1 MNYFLVIFIDFFI
14 FLNLNSNLNFGG
26 VYTARYRYRTPAVT
40 AVTAVYRAVPSGK
53 KNPGLVR
60 PSPCRLSP
68 GRLAPIR
75 NQLLLALAHH
85 CLPALPCQQ
94 RPAQSAHSCRARRP

>member
-26 VYTARYRYRTPAVT
+26 VSTARYRYRTPAVT

-53 KNPGLVR
+53 KNPAMHYVTTTFF
-60 PSPCRLSP
+60 
-68 GRLAPIR
+68 LASYFSWW
-75 NQLLLALAHH
+75 N
-85 CLPALPCQQ
+85 
-94 RPAQSAHSCRARRP
+94 

>member
-26 VYTARYRYRTPAVT
+26 VSTARYRYRTPAVT

-53 KNPGLVR
+53 KNPDREGE
-60 PSPCRLSP
+60 
-68 GRLAPIR
+68 
-75 NQLLLALAHH
+75 
-85 CLPALPCQQ
+85 PAKK
-94 RPAQSAHSCRARRP
+94 ARSRQTATRKRSSS